1 MEYVA
6 YVFGIFGL
14 FAFCEVFSLKKRI
27 VGLEN
32 ALAKMEGSPLYESRM
47 SLMRVASDYIGKAVV
62 LRMKEDYTDVDVVTY
77 GNTKHGSNTILDVD
91 GDWVLV
97 RIITPKG
104 TKDKLLRL
112 DGIEGISEA

>member
-47 SLMRVASDYIGKAVV
+47 SLMRVAWLG
-62 LRMKEDYTDVDVVTY
+62 
-77 GNTKHGSNTILDVD
+77 
-91 GDWVLV
+91 
-97 RIITPKG
+97 
-104 TKDKLLRL
+104 
-112 DGIEGISEA
+112 